1 MFTDLNQHFSDFSKN
16 TANSKVEVELDGDL
30 SDSESDYFS
39 EYNNYNSG
47 FVIKSYDGIFEANGL
62 LEATSGEIL
71 YIVTKTGDIIPGIAF
86 TLLRKKV
93 VGSFFG
99 SVEAVCTGDL
109 VLRSNTLSSIT
120 TGYSILGKIVD
131 PFGNQIANISKEIE
145 LLESETSNSLIDIK
159 GPGIVSRFKV
169 NDSLLTGIKVVD
181 GLVPVG
187 RGQRELIIGDRQTG
201 KTSIIIDSFLNQKYE
216 LFTSFRPVFCVYVG
230 IGQRRSS
237 VYRLFDFL
245 TQTNAI
251 SFCTLVA
258 ATASDSI
265 ASQYLAPFSGT
276 AICEFFETLGH
287 DTLIGYD
294 DLSKHAVAYR
304 QLSLLLRRAPGRE
317 AYPGDVFFLHS
328 RLLERA
334 ANLLYAGSITALPVI
349 ETLSG
354 DVSAYI
360 PTNVISIT
368 DGQIFLD
375 TSLFYQGIIPAINV
389 GLSVS
394 RVGAAAQPTLLK
406 AVASSLK
413 LQLALFREIEGFASF
428 SSNLD
433 EQTTNLLKKG
443 QTLLEILKQGRFECL
458 TVLNQ
463 AINVLLIDVTDF
475 LLFFPLFKVILFV
488 KFFFFSI
495 SKFNLF
501 WSALSKWNFPL
512 LFSVHQ
518 NNVTIIGQ
526 LVSIFYEFSGR
537 AFLKKN

>member
-1 MFTDLNQHFSDFSKN
+1 MYNCFFVFNFLFLKRVSLFKFKDCSMFTSEPEYSLN
-16 TANSKVEVELDGDL
+16 L
-30 SDSESDYFS
+30 SQEATEDNYLLEQ
-39 EYNNYNSG
+39 NNYNSG

-71 YIVTKTGDIIPGIAF
+71 YIITKTGDVIPGIAF

-109 VLRSNTLSSIT
+109 VLRSHTLSSIT

-131 PFGNQIANISKEIE
+131 SFGNQIAKNIVNEDENKE
-145 LLESETSNSLIDIK
+145 ETSDKFNSLIDIK

-201 KTSIIIDSFLNQKYE
+201 KTSIVVDSFLNQKYE

-237 VYRLFDFL
+237 VYRLYDFL
-245 TQTNAI
+245 VQTNAI
-251 SFCTLVA
+251 SYCTLVA

-334 ANLLYAGSITALPVI
+334 ANLLYAGSVTALPII

-463 AINVLLIDVTDF
+463 TINVLLIDATDF
-475 LLFFPLFKVILFV
+475 LLFFPLVKVILFV
-488 KFFFFSI
+488 KFFFFCHF
-495 SKFNLF
+495 KFQTFL
-501 WSALSKWNFPL
+501 NF
-512 LFSVHQ
+512 F
-518 NNVTIIGQ
+518 
-526 LVSIFYEFSGR
+526 
-537 AFLKKN
+537 K